1 MYYEDPKLARL
12 KKRSLTLA
20 GHKTSI
26 SLEEPFWVLLK
37 KLAEEEGQS
46 LTALILE
53 IDSKRK
59 GSLSSALRLHI
70 LQTLQGK
77 NDLT

>member
-37 KLAEEEGQS
+37 EIGVQEGKT
-46 LTALILE
+46 LTSLILE
-53 IDSKRK
+53 VDSKRK
-59 GSLSSALRLHI
+59 GSLSSALRLHVLESI
-70 LQTLQGK
+70 QLK
-77 NDLT
+77 NK